1 MPSVTIDGQTIEV
14 EAGTSILKAAEA
26 LGVTIPTFCYH
37 DALPIAANCR
47 ICLVEI
53 EGMPK
58 PMPACQTDV
67 RDGFVVKTRSALADA
82 ARKGVL
88 EFILLNHPV
97 DCPICDQAGECK
109 LQNHYQTYSAR
120 PSRINV
126 RKVHKPK
133 ALPIG
138 PNVIFDGERCI
149 NCTLCVRFLREITG
163 SNQLTQVERSDH
175 TEISPFPGKELDDP
189 YSLCAVDL
197 CPVGALTSRDF
208 RFKERVWWL
217 KTVDTVCGECAR
229 GCNVYAD
236 HSRGVL
242 HRLRPRMNMD
252 VNRWWACDEGR
263 LAIHRW
269 TRDRLERPAPE
280 GLGDTPA
287 EDAVSKAADLL
298 RSALTGGVGTL
309 VLSPWASNE
318 DAFVAG
324 HVARQ
329 VLKTDTVVVA
339 GRDDG
344 APDDLL
350 RVADRNPN
358 RAGVTAILTG
368 LGLTVTESASAR
380 AAATLVVGPDAA
392 APSSD
397 HGMVI
402 VLTPFLTAARAA
414 DVAFPTAGPFE
425 RDGTWINGT
434 GQAQTFQPVVDP
446 PGEALPDWLW
456 LVHLARNMDLAL
468 PYKTLADVQRGISAS
483 GPATPPAGDVD
494 GGEA

>member
-14 EAGTSILKAAEA
+14 EAGTTILKAAEA
-26 LGVTIPTFCYH
+26 LGIVIPTFCYH
-37 DALPIAANCR
+37 EALPIAANCR

-67 RDGFVVKTRSALADA
+67 RDGLVAKTRSELAEA

-109 LQNHYQTYSAR
+109 LQNHYQAYSAR

-149 NCTLCVRFLREITG
+149 NCTLCVRFLREVTG
-163 SNQLTQVERSDH
+163 SNQLTQIERGDH

-217 KTVDTVCGECAR
+217 ESVDTVCGECGR
-229 GCNVYAD
+229 GCNVHAD
-236 HSRGVL
+236 HSRGIL
-242 HRLRPRMNMD
+242 HRLRPRKNMA
-252 VNRWWACDEGR
+252 VNQWWACDEGR

-269 TRDRLERPAPE
+269 EQDRLERPTPE
-280 GLGDTPA
+280 GLGDAPVD
-287 EDAVSKAADLL
+287 DAISKVADLL
-298 RSALTGGVGTL
+298 TSALGSGPGTL

-324 HVARQ
+324 HVAREI
-329 VLKTDTVVVA
+329 LKTETVAVA
-339 GRDDG
+339 GRADG
-344 APDDLL
+344 AADALL

-358 RAGVTAILTG
+358 RTGVTATLQS
-368 LGLTVTESASAR
+368 LGLTVTSAGTAGG
-380 AAATLVVGPDAA
+380 ATLVVGPDAA
-392 APSSD
+392 LPAPGD
-397 HGMVI
+397 GPLI
-402 VLTPFLTAARAA
+402 VFTPFVAGTATASA
-414 DVAFPTAGPFE
+414 AFPTASPFE
-425 RDGTWINGT
+425 RGGTWTNT
-434 GQAQTFQPVVDP
+434 AGQTQAFQSVVAP
-446 PGEALPDWLW
+446 PGDALPDWLW
-456 LVHLARNMDLAL
+456 LVHLARHLDLAL
-468 PYKTLADVQRGISAS
+468 PYKTLADVQRAMAAAAAAEDTETSE
-483 GPATPPAGDVD
+483 